1 VSRSSTPG
9 REASPRG
16 GESDRLGS
24 AIVTDSATIPVG
36 PGEKKSKSALKRRPK
51 PPEQQEARRFLMPH
65 DPELPMHQ
73 AQDPRAETQTRRAAH
88 LDPATADLVDRLRDL
103 QLPRAARIAR
113 ARRLLFT
120 GALDQPAVY
129 RETARRILGLDPEA

>member
-1 VSRSSTPG
+1 
-9 REASPRG
+9 
-16 GESDRLGS
+16 
-24 AIVTDSATIPVG
+24 
-36 PGEKKSKSALKRRPK
+36 
-51 PPEQQEARRFLMPH
+51 
-65 DPELPMHQ
+65 MHQ

-129 RETARRILGLDPEA
+129 RETARRILGLQPEA